1 MLIRKFNKIAK
12 KDFGFLLQYGFNERQ
27 DDFGALGQ
35 NLVFEKG
42 CWTVSIG
49 CHEGLSEVAKRCE
62 LVDVIIEYAL
72 QETVLTV
79 PMFGIVEFNKI
90 RANLKSCE
98 KLFGREKV
106 NQLNNVLINLD
117 LENQISIQA
126 EFLKNNLTVF
136 R

>member
-1 MLIRKFNKIAK
+1 MLIRKFKKIVK
-12 KDFGFLLQYGFNERQ
+12 KDFGFLLKYGFNERQ
-27 DDFGALGQ
+27 EDFGALEQ
-35 NLVFEKG
+35 NFVFEKG
-42 CWTVSIG
+42 CWTVSI
-49 CHEGLSEVAKRCE
+49 CYYEGLSEDAKRRE
-62 LVDVIIEYAL
+62 AVDVIIEYAL

-79 PMFGIVEFNKI
+79 PMFGIVEFNRI
-90 RANLKSCE
+90 GANLKSCD

-106 NQLNNVLINLD
+106 NQLNNVLTNLD